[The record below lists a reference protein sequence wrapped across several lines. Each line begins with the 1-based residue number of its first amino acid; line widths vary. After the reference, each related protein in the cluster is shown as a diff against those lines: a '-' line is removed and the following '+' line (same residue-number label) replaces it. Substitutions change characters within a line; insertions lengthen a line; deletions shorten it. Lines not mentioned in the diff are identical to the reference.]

1 MVKRKLFVNGDFES
15 FGLDGDITVIV
26 NQIINLKYCTVH
38 LIEVASNSMDCEE
51 MIKTRNT
58 RIPELD

>member
-1 MVKRKLFVNGDFES
+1 MVKRKLFVNGDFEP
-15 FGLDGDITVIV
+15 FGLDGDITVIGES
-26 NQIINLKYCTVH
+26 NYKLKTRTVH
-38 LIEVASNSMDCEE
+38 LMEVAFNSMDCEK